1 MLSCVASCVRL
12 QLEAD
17 GRAALDALQH
27 ELDGVAS
34 AHERA
39 TAELQRTLEQS
50 RAAAAERA
58 AAAASS
64 SALADASAAAADAA
78 AAAEERLRLAAE
90 SDALVRRQLEADNE
104 RLARALSDEQAWR
117 TDWEE
122 ARTPQRS
129 DQITVVSTVAC
140 GFSCAHPLPSPR
152 PHPHTHPV
160 PTHPVPTHPGLRSTH
175 RACVLFDADARA
187 REERAD
193 ATAAAARDGP
203 GPSSAQGR

>member
-129 DQITVVSTVAC
+129 NQITVVSTVAC
-140 GFSCAHPLPSPR
+140 GFSPIHCQAPAPIRPL
-152 PHPHTHPV
+152 T
-160 PTHPVPTHPGLRSTH
+160 L
-175 RACVLFDADARA
+175 
-187 REERAD
+187 
-193 ATAAAARDGP
+193 
-203 GPSSAQGR
+203 